1 MCLKPRLRAKP
12 LGRTSSSSGGR
23 APLPPPQRG
32 IDVTAALGGFSPLDF
47 YFLNLTM
54 VLGPYDFLACSP
66 ATVWQ
71 LAVLGGHCR
80 VSCTAS
86 SFRASRSTAAAGR
99 GCHALKAI
107 AMKVQCA
114 GRWALSR
121 RQRNKLLHML
131 HGNGPRG
138 RDAWQPVAA
147 GGRRHVGG
155 SSGGGAAE
163 AKLLQE
169 PQEVR
174 KLRALGWEVLDSIPD
189 ETVVQVYDTR
199 LRPDWIRGVLVEAG
213 LAGDSLV
220 VGGDFMTKPHL
231 EDVPALNPARLERWG
246 TPGTGDYH
254 IFVPPRPHQALW
266 LQRAQRQLA
275 MEVPTSTIT
284 VGCVVPRDA
293 LDVSLCKSSLLRALP
308 GLRPMLEDVAVAVRV
323 HAIGERPPLRRV
335 PATEEKKQ
343 LPPAK
348 WEHAY
353 LAADRV
359 LLLVT
364 LQHAMPGEQRFHSR
378 WMRGEPPQPRPA
390 DYELLRFEAVLP
402 PATKQQAAERLV
414 RGKLTKLAVEMGLQ
428 APPPSQV
435 RQVQVMHGMAV
446 GILLVPRSQ
455 ALQWLRGS
463 GCGSTFLRPF
473 WTGNTGKELE
483 RGNFALLWA
492 RGRFDRAA
500 DIWAAVRE
508 QPGVVGLY
516 ADPNGKDVAVRV
528 TVDADVSQVQA
539 QLRHGLRDDTVSF
552 RRAVAGLRWWKLGP
566 LHASEEWHVKE
577 LIAKL
582 GLVPLDNT
590 LSTASAGPF
599 RCWVHFASTGDP
611 VEAMTLDDGSWGASS
626 ARLLPSRPPPRR
638 TLPGT
643 VVWAGPRTS
652 ASVLPSPGQP
662 AQTRGPKVAEGYPER
677 PPPSTNFADRGKAF
691 PALPQPAGSSG
702 GIRPRSSQRK
712 AARSPSPPSGDLRT
726 TALEARLDRVLVQLE
741 MLQQQNTAMLQ
752 EMSQL
757 RRENDLLRRKLRAA
771 GPGNDDPSAAEDLQ
785 DLQAGRR
792 AAVRPRA
799 ELDDDEEA
807 LPRTPPGGHGGA
819 GSRPAAM
826 VTDSPAKIAEPG
838 SKRVHVPQQP
848 SHVDAE

>member
-1 MCLKPRLRAKP
+1 ML
-12 LGRTSSSSGGR
+12 
-23 APLPPPQRG
+23 LPPPRRG
-32 IDVTAALGGFSPLDF
+32 SDVTVALVGFCPLLC
-47 YFLNLTM
+47 YFLNLTIS
-54 VLGPYDFLACSP
+54 LGRDRCACTS
-66 ATVWQ
+66 ATVRQ
-71 LAVLGGHCR
+71 LAAWGGQCLVLCI
-80 VSCTAS
+80 TS
-86 SFRASRSTAAAGR
+86 SSRTSRPTAATGC
-99 GCHALKAI
+99 GCHARKAI
-107 AMKVQCA
+107 EVKLQCA
-114 GRWALSR
+114 GCWALSR
-121 RQRNKLLHML
+121 RRRNKLLHML
-131 HGNGPRG
+131 HGNGPPG
-138 RDAWQPVAA
+138 RDDWRPVTA
-147 GGRRHVGG
+147 GGRHRD
-155 SSGGGAAE
+155 GGGGGVAE

-169 PQEVR
+169 PKQVR
-174 KLRALGWEVLDSIPD
+174 QLRALGWEVQDSVPD
-189 ETVVQVYDTR
+189 EAVVQVYDTR
-199 LRPDWIRGVLVEAG
+199 LQPEWIRDVLLEAG
-213 LAGDSLV
+213 LDGGSLV
-220 VGGDFMTKPHL
+220 VGGDFMTQPHL
-231 EDVPALNPARLERWG
+231 EDVQALNPARLVRWG
-246 TPGTGDYH
+246 WPGTSDYH

-284 VGCVVPRDA
+284 VSCVVPRGA
-293 LDVSLCKSSLLRALP
+293 LDVTLCKSSLLRALP
-308 GLRPMLEDVAVAVRV
+308 ALRSVLEDVAVAVRV

-335 PATEEKKQ
+335 PATEMKKQ
-343 LPPAK
+343 LPPAR

-364 LQHAMPGEQRFHSR
+364 LQHAMPGEQRFYSR
-378 WMRGEPPQPRPA
+378 WIRGEPPQPRPA

-402 PATKQQAAERLV
+402 PATKQLAAERLV
-414 RGKLTKLAVEMGLQ
+414 RGKLNKLAAEMGLQ
-428 APPPSQV
+428 APPSSQV

-446 GILLVPRSQ
+446 GNLLVPRNQ

-473 WTGNTGKELE
+473 WTGSTGKELE
-483 RGNFALLWA
+483 RDNFALLWA

-500 DIWAAVRE
+500 DIWVAVRE
-508 QPGVVGLY
+508 MPGVVGLY

-528 TVDADVSQVQA
+528 TAEADVTQVQA
-539 QLRHGLRDDTVSF
+539 QLRHGLQDDTVSF

-590 LSTASAGPF
+590 MSTAAAGPF

-643 VVWAGPRTS
+643 VMWAGPRTS
-652 ASVLPSPGQP
+652 PSLLPSQGRP
-662 AQTRGPKVAEGYPER
+662 AGTRGAKVAEGAPGR
-677 PPPSTNFADRGKAF
+677 SPPATGRVDRGEAF

-702 GIRPRSSQRK
+702 GARPRSSQRK
-712 AARSPSPPSGDLRT
+712 AAQSPSPPSGDRRA
-726 TALEARLDRVLVQLE
+726 TALEDRLDRVLVQLE
-741 MLQQQNTAMLQ
+741 VLQRQNAAVLQ

-757 RRENDLLRRKLRAA
+757 RRENDFLRGRLRAA
-771 GPGNDDPSAAEDLQ
+771 GIGDCVPSADEDL
-785 DLQAGRR
+785 LQTGRR

-799 ELDDDEEA
+799 ELVDDEEI

-819 GSRPAAM
+819 GSMPAAM
-826 VTDSPAKIAEPG
+826 VTDSPVKIAEPG
-838 SKRVHVPQQP
+838 SKRVHVPLQP